1 MAVFFISF
9 LPSDDYSRG
18 GEILKERQTIW
29 RADRKLPTM
38 HLRGR
43 MKYRLVAAVAALLQ
57 AGAPSVA
64 AEISIMSGGAPKEVL
79 ATLIPQFEK
88 LTGHHMKVAY
98 AVIAALQQKLAAG
111 ERPDMVLLPTSAIAD
126 LAKAGTLKSD
136 GSAPF
141 GTIEIV
147 AIMRDG
153 APRPDISTPDAFR
166 SALLNARSLAYSP
179 PTTPSGAHM
188 ARLAERLGIADAI
201 KDKVTY
207 RAALDGGV
215 QVVADGKAEIGIYQS
230 SEVGHVKGV
239 SAVGPL
245 PDALQLKLVY
255 GGAVTAAN
263 PDPESALAFIR
274 FLADP
279 QNKKVWKDAGFDPS

>member
-1 MAVFFISF
+1 
-9 LPSDDYSRG
+9 
-18 GEILKERQTIW
+18 
-29 RADRKLPTM
+29 
-38 HLRGR
+38 
-43 MKYRLVAAVAALLQ
+43 MKHTLALAAAALLH
-57 AGAPSVA
+57 AGAPSMA
-64 AEISIMSGGAPKEVL
+64 ADIAIMSGGAPKEVL

-88 LTGHHMKVAY
+88 LTGHRVKVTY

-141 GTIEIV
+141 GTIRIV
-147 AIMRDG
+147 AIIKDG
-153 APRPDISTPDAFR
+153 TPRPDISTPDAFR
-166 SALLNARSLAYSP
+166 AALLNAHSLAYSP

-188 ARLAERLGIADAI
+188 ARLTERLGIGDAI

-215 QVVADGKAEIGIYQS
+215 QLVAEAKAELGIYQS
-230 SEVGHVKGV
+230 SEVVHVKGV
-239 SAVGPL
+239 SEIGPL

-263 PDPESALAFIR
+263 PTPEPALAFIK
-274 FLADP
+274 FLAEP
-279 QNKKVWKDAGFDPS
+279 QNKKVWKDAGFDPA